1 MKYPSYLCYLCGWR
15 TQGKVYRFPRCCVFH
30 YSRGTTALELSEK
43 SPIKYKLFTQS
54 ILDGTGYI
62 PCQHCLSRGLKFQN
76 KRYKEIFLSRKKNRF
91 SKRFKNRLNN
101 SYYDNF
107 RDTISYAIKSA
118 RYINL

>member
-1 MKYPSYLCYLCGWR
+1 MKYPSYLSYLCGWR

-30 YSRGTTALELSEK
+30 FSRGTTALELSEK

-91 SKRFKNRLNN
+91 SKRFKNRLYN

-107 RDTISYAIKSA
+107 RGTINYAIKSA

>member
-1 MKYPSYLCYLCGWR
+1 MKYPSYLFGWR
-15 TQGKVYRFPRCCVFH
+15 TLGKAFRFPRCCVFH
-30 YSRGTTALELSEK
+30 FSRGTTALELRQK
-43 SPIKYKLFTQS
+43 TPIKYKLFTQI

-107 RDTISYAIKSA
+107 KDTINWAIKSA
-118 RYINL
+118 QYINLLD

>member
-1 MKYPSYLCYLCGWR
+1 MKYPSYLYGWR

-30 YSRGTTALELSEK
+30 FSRGTTALELRQK
-43 SPIKYKLFTQS
+43 TPIKYKLFTQS
-54 ILDGTGYI
+54 ILDGSGYV
-62 PCQHCLSRGLKFQN
+62 PCQQGLRRGLTFQN

-101 SYYDNF
+101 SYYDNI
-107 RDTISYAIKSA
+107 RDIINYAIKSA